1 MALCSGW
8 SLLWLAGGLLW
19 LQSALAATAK
29 PLPDAPPGPPP
40 DPPSDPLGS
49 VQWPHM
55 AEVLLAGHPI
65 VFDEGVRILAP
76 HSAENAREVPLL
88 VDAGAIDGVSRMLV
102 FADLNPLPKIIE
114 YEPRDGAR
122 AVLGFR
128 FKVQQST
135 PIHAAVLAGDG
146 VWHVGGVWL
155 EAAGGG
161 CTLPSF
167 ASGEEAWVAHLGEVS
182 AGLWPRPDGERLR
195 FRVIHPMDTGLAPGI
210 PVFHITQIQVM
221 DEAGREL
228 GLIRPYEPV
237 AENPLFSLDLAV
249 TGPVRLQGR
258 DNNGNR
264 FAALV
269 EPR

>member
-1 MALCSGW
+1 MYLCSGIT
-8 SLLWLAGGLLW
+8 LPCLLAGLLCM
-19 LQSALAATAK
+19 QCALAAAE
-29 PLPDAPPGPPP
+29 PPP
-40 DPPSDPLGS
+40 DPLAS

-55 AEVLLAGHPI
+55 AKVLLSGHPI
-65 VFDEGVRILAP
+65 VFDERVRILAP
-76 HSAENAREVPLL
+76 KAAENVRQVPVM
-88 VDAGAIDGVSRMLV
+88 VDADAIDGVRRILV

-114 YEPRDGAR
+114 FEPHDGAR

-135 PIHAAVLAGDG
+135 PIHAAVLASDG

-161 CTLPSF
+161 CILPSL
-167 ASGEEAWVAHLGEVS
+167 ASGEEAWVAHLGEIS
-182 AGLWPRPDGERLR
+182 AGLWSRPDGERLR

-210 PVFHITQIQVM
+210 PVFHITQIHVL

-228 GLIRPYEPV
+228 GVIRPYEPV

-249 TGPVRLQGR
+249 TGALRLQGR

-264 FAALV
+264 FAARV
-269 EPR
+269 APR